1 MCFFAAFPVR
11 GSWVESE
18 GRYRGSLPVWGS
30 PGTGGR
36 VVHVVDYKGET
47 HGNLAEG
54 RGSFASL
61 RFLVVGRNRMLYN
74 VCSTNCLGDL

>member
-1 MCFFAAFPVR
+1 MGRVR
-11 GSWVESE
+11 GSISRVE
-18 GRYRGSLPVWGS
+18 GRFRGS

-36 VVHVVDYKGET
+36 VVHVIDYKGET

-61 RFLVVGRNRMLYN
+61 RFLVVGRYRMVYTI
-74 VCSTNCLGDL
+74 CSTNCLGDL